1 MAVWKCSNGS
11 PVRSLRAFAYPY
23 SACLIHLLRIKML
36 NNLWLQGFPS
46 CPCAVRPVLVTFRG
60 SVPSWLR
67 VLLSQRCLA
76 IAVEQKCFLLVIEIT
91 PYHYLSA
98 CYKTAD
104 RFQIPVVKDNA
115 LPPCPA
121 LLVCSRTANA
131 VPMVLGGSFPFSTF
145 MTRNKKMKSCVK
157 LRKLQKPGRGWLSPG
172 QFVSSRGMSEVSF

>member
-23 SACLIHLLRIKML
+23 SACLFHLLRIKML
-36 NNLWLQGFPS
+36 NNLWLQGFTS
-46 CPCAVRPVLVTFRG
+46 CPCAVRPVLVTSWR
-60 SVPSWLR
+60 SVPSWHR
-67 VLLSQRCLA
+67 ELLSQRCLA
-76 IAVEQKCFLLVIEIT
+76 ITVEQKCFLFMIEIT

-98 CYKTAD
+98 CYRAAD
-104 RFQIPVVKDNA
+104 RFQIPVVRDNP
-115 LPPCPA
+115 LLPCPA

-131 VPMVLGGSFPFSTF
+131 IPTVLGGSFSFSMF